1 MARRYAISDLAAEF
15 SVTPRTI
22 RFYED
27 EGLLAPERRGRA
39 RVYHPRDRIRLMLIL
54 RGKRL
59 GFTLAEIREI
69 IDMYDAEPGERGQL
83 DLLRRKI
90 ADRRAALERKAEDI
104 RVTLLELE
112 AADARCRARLGEL
125 DKRFADEP
133 PLPLFEPELEGHSA
147 P

>member
-1 MARRYAISDLAAEF
+1 MARRYGISDLAAEF
-15 SVTPRTI
+15 AVTPRTI

-27 EGLLAPERRGRA
+27 EGLLAPERRGQA

-90 ADRRAALERKAEDI
+90 ADRRDALKRKAEDI

-112 AADARCRARLGEL
+112 AVDARCRQRLGEL
-125 DKRFADEP
+125 DKERADEP
-133 PLPLFEPELEGHSA
+133 RLPFFDLATEGSDA